1 MQPDISTDELNLNE
15 TIDKIRHIAIRYRW
29 WILIPFVIASLGGSA
44 IGWLLPDKYISEA
57 ILVKHQPISQTA
69 VLPVNMLTNAED
81 VDATAR
87 EVLSRPQ
94 LLKIIEQFDL
104 YSKSRA
110 AGVPP
115 ERLAILL
122 LRDISIQS
130 LDPARPLTT
139 STAFKIA
146 FTADRPELAQA
157 VTNRLTQLFIDQSL
171 RSRENT
177 AERTTSF
184 LKEQVD
190 AAKKTLVEQEQRLQE
205 FKSRYLGELPEQQ
218 QVNVL
223 AMTELRAQLQTT
235 AGNLNRARQQAVS
248 LGSQLT
254 GVLARLQSERKDLL
268 IRFTSRHPDVQKKEQ
283 EIAVTE
289 ASINQLRNGGTP
301 GAEPSASL
309 APPSDPLLAELIRQ
323 AEANRREVES
333 LSKEETRLRGE
344 ISRYQGRLNLT
355 PLREQQLNAL
365 LRDYDLIKRD
375 YTDLLNRQL
384 QSQLATTV
392 ESRGEGL
399 QFRLIDPPN
408 LPLKPSGTQ
417 RIKASLGGAAA
428 GLAAGIGLAFLMGFL
443 DRSFHSEK
451 ELRQFGLPLT
461 LGVPYLLTENDERAR
476 RWRLV
481 WEWAL
486 ASIMILAVGVA
497 QLIVLRHG

>member
-1 MQPDISTDELNLNE
+1 MQPEISTEELNLTE
-15 TIDKIRHIAIRYRW
+15 TIDKIRHVAIRYRW
-29 WILIPFVIASLGGSA
+29 WILIPFLIASLGGSA
-44 IGWLLPDKYISEA
+44 IAWLLPDKYISEA

-81 VDATAR
+81 VEATAR

-104 YSKSRA
+104 YSKARA
-110 AGVPP
+110 AGAPP
-115 ERLAILL
+115 ERLAALL

-146 FTADRPELAQA
+146 FTGDRPELAQA

-184 LKEQVD
+184 LKEQTD

-235 AGNLNRARQQAVS
+235 GSNLNRARQQAVS

-268 IRFTSRHPDVQKKEQ
+268 GRFTSRHPDVLKKDE
-283 EIAVTE
+283 EIALTE
-289 ASINQLRNGGTP
+289 ASIHQLRNN
-301 GAEPSASL
+301 GAPDSDRSSSL
-309 APPSDPLLAELIRQ
+309 TPPSDPLLAELVRQ

-333 LSKEETRLRGE
+333 LSKEEARLRGE
-344 ISRYQGRLNLT
+344 VSRYQGRLNLT

-375 YTDLLNRQL
+375 YADLLNRQL

-392 ESRGEGL
+392 EARGEGL

-408 LPLKPSGTQ
+408 LPIKPSGSL
-417 RIKASLGGAAA
+417 RIKVSLGGAAA
-428 GLAAGIGLAFLMGFL
+428 GLAGGIAMALLMGFL

-461 LGVPYLLTENDERAR
+461 LGVPYLLTERDERTR

-481 WEWAL
+481 CEWSV
-486 ASIMILAVGVA
+486 ASIMVLAVGLV
-497 QLIVLRHG
+497 QFIVLRRG